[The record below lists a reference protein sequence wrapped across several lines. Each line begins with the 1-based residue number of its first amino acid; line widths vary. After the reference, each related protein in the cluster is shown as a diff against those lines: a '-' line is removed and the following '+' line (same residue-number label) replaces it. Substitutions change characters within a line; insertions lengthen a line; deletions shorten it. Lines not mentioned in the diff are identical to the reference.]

1 MRLMVLLAELGCPH
15 STSVLAVTVHVD
27 MPCMSSSAR
36 ALTSACSGHS
46 ERAHSSVD
54 HRPFRSCGTRHASGP
69 MRVTRPRLSL
79 PSRRPVHL
87 PSRFACLK

>member
-27 MPCMSSSAR
+27 MPCTSSSAR

-54 HRPFRSCGTRHASGP
+54 HRPFRVLRHPPRERPDAGHQATAVVAEP
-69 MRVTRPRLSL
+69 APRPLAVALRVP
-79 PSRRPVHL
+79 
-87 PSRFACLK
+87 